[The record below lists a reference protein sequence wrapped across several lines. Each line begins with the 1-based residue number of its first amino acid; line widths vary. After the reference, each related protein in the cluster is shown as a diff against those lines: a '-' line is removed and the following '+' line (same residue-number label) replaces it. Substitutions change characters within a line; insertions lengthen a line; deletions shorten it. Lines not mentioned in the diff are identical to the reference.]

1 MNDGEM
7 VAKSIRSGEWIE
19 VVWRNGKITELAPT
33 TERPGEG
40 VWMAPPLVDLQI
52 NGYGGVDFQSE
63 RLTSEDLLSAV
74 RGLRSAGCTR
84 FLLTLVTDEWSRLVS
99 RLQHLHRVREASAEL
114 RAAISG
120 WHIEGPFLSAQPGFH
135 GAHNPTLMRD
145 PSAALISE
153 LREAVPGDPLMIT
166 LAPERE
172 GSLEAIRKAVSLGIR
187 VSLGHTD
194 VSADRLL
201 EAVRAG
207 ASDFTHLGN
216 GCPQTLDRHDNI
228 FWRVLNQPGL
238 RVGLIPDGIH
248 VSPGFFK
255 IVHRVVPAGNIV
267 YVSDAMSAAGA
278 PPGRYR
284 LGAMEL
290 EVGEDQIVRKPG
302 SALFAG
308 SALRPVDGVFR
319 AARMLEGRW
328 QDAWLRFSDIPA
340 TLMGLEVGLRIGA
353 PADFCLVTTTATN
366 ELESLRTVVDGN

>member
-1 MNDGEM
+1 
-7 VAKSIRSGEWIE
+7 
-19 VVWRNGKITELAPT
+19 
-33 TERPGEG
+33 
-40 VWMAPPLVDLQI
+40 
-52 NGYGGVDFQSE
+52 
-63 RLTSEDLLSAV
+63 
-74 RGLRSAGCTR
+74 
-84 FLLTLVTDEWSRLVS
+84 
-99 RLQHLHRVREASAEL
+99 
-114 RAAISG
+114 
-120 WHIEGPFLSAQPGFH
+120 
-135 GAHNPTLMRD
+135 MRD